1 MEHPLFISAVFPVL
15 WGIAALLLHK
25 SLTLWERQIPWLA
38 LELVHCTLIELVA
51 NVVSWQRDNST
62 YACSTLL
69 LHLVAQEVIET
80 VTFEH
85 ALEDFLFEE
94 KLRHTSLT
102 LCTYLRRSEIF
113 LVGSNYLS
121 ILSES
126 SLVGC

>member
-51 NVVSWQRDNST
+51 NVVSWQRDDST

-69 LHLVAQEVIET
+69 LHLVAYMSQSLHLVI
-80 VTFEH
+80 TFMH
-85 ALEDFLFEE
+85 
-94 KLRHTSLT
+94 KLSHLYW
-102 LCTYLRRSEIF
+102 LQ
-113 LVGSNYLS
+113 
-121 ILSES
+121 
-126 SLVGC
+126 